1 MNIQKFLDSKHGNIL
16 GRVYF
21 LILLFFGNALIPIGA
36 VIKFLHNGSGVLMI
50 AGLLITVIANGLDIM
65 GVSSHWQKIVK
76 GAIIVLAVLIDIK
89 GKRRK
94 D

>member
-50 AGLLITVIANGLDIM
+50 AGLLITMIAI
-65 GVSSHWQKIVK
+65 
-76 GAIIVLAVLIDIK
+76 AILSTPYDLSNYK
-89 GKRRK
+89 ETEE
-94 D
+94 